1 MFTANHLLEGCLLQD
16 TPTTPRRTEGFD
28 CGCSRGKA
36 VHTGRRFGSC
46 DNTARRLGH
55 VISDHKLKSPEELE
69 CPEQSWEYTCCNV
82 SDPPLY
88 RSLQQEDSWGLLIF
102 FGIVAAVITVVCC
115 VFECILPAI
124 CGPMDGCTSNDTSQA
139 HRDPHNHM
147 YMGRYVG
154 RRGK

>member
-1 MFTANHLLEGCLLQD
+1 MTTEQCSFAYCKPPTRRVPFTRYANYPGGECLS
-16 TPTTPRRTEGFD
+16 RAIRAYGRTEGFD

-88 RSLQQEDSWGLLIF
+88 TESSHLAAVYPPLCCRFFYFIRSLLLSKSPILVKSWCASLY
-102 FGIVAAVITVVCC
+102 THS
-115 VFECILPAI
+115 
-124 CGPMDGCTSNDTSQA
+124 CT
-139 HRDPHNHM
+139 
-147 YMGRYVG
+147 
-154 RRGK
+154 